1 MEYSDRKEQTFRM
14 KNFNITEL
22 TRISHVDIAKK
33 HIGQVCKANSNG
45 EPEFGRIRYV
55 TPSSIV
61 YDRLTQTEYG
71 DFIPHPISFNPITKN
86 TLKISTRNIKL
97 IAISQM

>member
-1 MEYSDRKEQTFRM
+1 M
-14 KNFNITEL
+14 KKFNITEVI
-22 TRISHVDIAKK
+22 RISHADIAKK

-61 YDRLTQTEYG
+61 YDRLTRTEDG

-86 TLKISTRNIKL
+86 RLKIETRSINL
-97 IAISQM
+97 IAIYQK

>member
-1 MEYSDRKEQTFRM
+1 MTK
-14 KNFNITEL
+14 FNITEVI
-22 TRISHVDIAKK
+22 RISHVEIAKK
-33 HIGQVCKANSNG
+33 HIGQVCKANSKG

-61 YDRLTQTEYG
+61 YERLTQTEDG

-86 TLKISTRNIKL
+86 RLKISTRSINL
-97 IAISQM
+97 IATSQM

>member
-1 MEYSDRKEQTFRM
+1 MTK
-14 KNFNITEL
+14 FNITEFI
-22 TRISHVDIAKK
+22 RISHTDIAKK
-33 HIGQVCKANSNG
+33 YIGQVCRANSKG

-55 TPSSIV
+55 TPTSIV
-61 YDRLTQTEYG
+61 YDRLTQTEDG

-86 TLKISTRNIKL
+86 TLKISTRSIKL

>member
-1 MEYSDRKEQTFRM
+1 MTK
-14 KNFNITEL
+14 FNITEVI
-22 TRISHVDIAKK
+22 RISHVEIAKK
-33 HIGQVCKANSNG
+33 HIGQVCKANSKG

-61 YDRLTQTEYG
+61 YERLTQTEDG

-86 TLKISTRNIKL
+86 RPKISTRSINL
-97 IAISQM
+97 IATSQM

>member
-1 MEYSDRKEQTFRM
+1 VEYSDKQRKTKM
-14 KNFNITEL
+14 KKFNITEL
-22 TRISHVDIAKK
+22 IRISHAEIAKK
-33 HIGQVCKANSNG
+33 HIGQVCRANSKG
-45 EPEFGRIRYV
+45 KPEFGRIRYV
-55 TPSSIV
+55 TPTTIV
-61 YDRLTQTEYG
+61 YDRLTQTEDG